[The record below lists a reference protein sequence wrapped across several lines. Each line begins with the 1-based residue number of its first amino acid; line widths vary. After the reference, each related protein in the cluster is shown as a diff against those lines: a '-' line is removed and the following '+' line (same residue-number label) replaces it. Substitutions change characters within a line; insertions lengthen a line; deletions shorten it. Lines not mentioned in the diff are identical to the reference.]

1 MSCGY
6 SSNLSYSKIKKQYKE
21 INTDTYDFYTDT
33 CRLHIVGFYGL
44 TLLGGVFEPLSVAVL
59 IFFGIVYSGL
69 AKPKN
74 TGDGSMESRYLIS
87 SYE

>member
-1 MSCGY
+1 MLETILHFISAIGY
-6 SSNLSYSKIKKQYKE
+6 RSNLSYSKIKKQNKE

-33 CRLHIVGFYGL
+33 CRLHTVGFYGL
-44 TLLGGVFEPLSVAVL
+44 TLLVEGVFEPLPVAVL

-74 TGDGSMESRYLIS
+74 ME
-87 SYE
+87 